1 MSIAV
6 VSDSTADIPSQI
18 VEQSGITTVPA
29 FVRFGEEEFRDGVDI
44 TTEDFYARLAR
55 DKDVFP
61 TTSQPSP
68 GDFKT
73 VYDKLLGEHDEIVS
87 IHISSAVSGTYA
99 SAVAGAEQ
107 SDPSGERIKH
117 VDSRTASMATG
128 FIALAAQKVIDD
140 GGSFT
145 DALSTARNMVPRVQ
159 FAGTPDTL
167 EYLKRGGRL
176 KGAQALMANILNIRP
191 VLSIVDGEVEV
202 LSKPR
207 SHRRAMT
214 KIVSVIVEDHAPLTN
229 LAVLQTGSASQAEA
243 DEVLEDLKGHVAP
256 GGMTITAS
264 IGPAI
269 GAHLG
274 TGTIG
279 LAASW

>member
-6 VSDSTADIPSQI
+6 VTDSTADIPSDL
-18 VEQSGITTVPA
+18 VEQSGVTIVPA
-29 FVRFGEEEFRDGVDI
+29 FVRFGDEEFRDKVDI
-44 TTEDFYARLAR
+44 ATEDFYSRLAR

-73 VYDKLLGEHDEIVS
+73 VYDELLAENDEIVS

-99 SAVAGAEQ
+99 SAVAGAAQ
-107 SDPSGERIKH
+107 ADPSGERIKH
-117 VDSRTASMATG
+117 VDSQTASMATG
-128 FIALAAQKVIDD
+128 FIALTAQQIIDD
-140 GGSFT
+140 GGSAD
-145 DALSTARNMVPRVQ
+145 DAIAAANDMVPRVQ

-176 KGAQALMANILNIRP
+176 KGAQALVAGVLKIRP
-191 VLSIVDGEVEV
+191 VLAIVDGEVEV
-202 LSKPR
+202 IAKPR
-207 SHRRAMT
+207 SHRRALAAL
-214 KIVSVIVEDHAPLTN
+214 ISRVVEDHAPLTN
-229 LAVLQTGSASQAEA
+229 LAVLHTDQSSRDEAE
-243 DEVLEDLKGHVAP
+243 DVLTDLQSSVKP
-256 GGMTITAS
+256 GGRSLRAT

-269 GAHLG
+269 GSHLG

-279 LAASW
+279 LAVSW

>member
-6 VSDSTADIPSQI
+6 VSDSTADIPSDL
-18 VEQSGITTVPA
+18 VEQSGLNIVPA
-29 FVRFGEEEFRDGVDI
+29 FVRFGDDEFRDKIDI
-44 TTEDFYARLAR
+44 STEDFYSRLAR

-73 VYDKLLGEHDEIVS
+73 VYDELLGEHDEVVS
-87 IHISSAVSGTYA
+87 IHISSALSGTYA
-99 SAVAGAEQ
+99 SAVGGAAQ

-117 VDSRTASMATG
+117 VDTRTASMATG
-128 FIALAAQKVIDD
+128 LIALTAQEIVND
-140 GGSFT
+140 GGSAD
-145 DALSTARNMVPRVQ
+145 DAFAAASEMVSRVQ

-176 KGAQALMANILNIRP
+176 KGAQALMAGLLNIRP
-191 VLSIVDGEVEV
+191 VLAVNEGEVEV
-202 LSKPR
+202 IAKPR
-207 SHRRAMT
+207 SHRRAMAKLIST
-214 KIVSVIVEDHAPLTN
+214 VVEEHAPLTN
-229 LAVLQTGSASQAEA
+229 LAVLHTDQSSQGEAEGVLADLQGS
-243 DEVLEDLKGHVAP
+243 LKP
-256 GGMTITAS
+256 GGRSILGT

-269 GAHLG
+269 GSHLG

-279 LAASW
+279 IAVSW

>member
-6 VSDSTADIPSQI
+6 VTDSTADIPSDL
-18 VEQSGITTVPA
+18 VEEAGLSIVPA
-29 FVRFGEEEFRDGVDI
+29 FVRFGEEEFRDKVDI
-44 TTEDFYARLAR
+44 ATEDFYSRLAR

-68 GDFKT
+68 GDFKA
-73 VYDKLLGEHDEIVS
+73 VYDELLKEHDEIVS
-87 IHISSAVSGTYA
+87 IHISSALSGTYA
-99 SAVAGAEQ
+99 SAVGGGAQ
-107 SDPSGERIKH
+107 ADPSGERIKH

-128 FIALAAQKVIDD
+128 FIALTAQQIIDD
-140 GGSFT
+140 GGSAD
-145 DALSTARNMVPRVQ
+145 DAIAAANDMVPRVQ

-176 KGAQALMANILNIRP
+176 KGAQALVAGVLKIRP
-191 VLSIVDGEVEV
+191 VLAIVDGEVEV
-202 LSKPR
+202 IAKPR
-207 SHRRAMT
+207 SHRRALAT
-214 KIVSVIVEDHAPLTN
+214 LISRVVEDHAPLTN
-229 LAVLQTGSASQAEA
+229 LAVLHTDSSSQDEAEDVLA
-243 DEVLEDLKGHVAP
+243 DLQSSVKP
-256 GGMTITAS
+256 GGRSLRAT

-279 LAASW
+279 LAVSW